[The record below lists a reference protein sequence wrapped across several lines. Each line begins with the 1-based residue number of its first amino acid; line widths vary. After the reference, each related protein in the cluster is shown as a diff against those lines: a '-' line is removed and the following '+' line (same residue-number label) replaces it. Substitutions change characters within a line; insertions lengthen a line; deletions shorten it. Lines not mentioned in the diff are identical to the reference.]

1 MTELKIGDAAPDFA
15 VERDD
20 GTTVSLADFKRKPVV
35 VYFYPKDNTPGCTTE
50 NKDFNAMADAFAKR
64 GAVVLGVS
72 PDTLA
77 SHQKFRAK
85 HELTLPLAA
94 DPERKMIEA
103 FGVWQPK
110 KLYGKEFMGLVRTSF
125 IIDTEG
131 KIARIIRATKVA
143 GHAEKVLAEL
153 DAVLAQ
159 DQQN

>member
-20 GTTVSLADFKRKPVV
+20 GTTVSLADFKGQPVV

-50 NKDFNAMADAFAKR
+50 NKDFCVMSDAFAQR
-64 GAVVLGVS
+64 GAVLLGVS
-72 PDTLA
+72 PDTV
-77 SHQKFRAK
+77 STHQKFRAK
-85 HELTLPLAA
+85 HELNLPLGA

-103 FGVWQPK
+103 FGVWQLK

-125 IIDTEG
+125 IIDGNG

-153 DAVLAQ
+153 DAVLTQ
-159 DQQN
+159 

>member
-20 GTTVSLADFKRKPVV
+20 GNTVSLADFKGQPLVI
-35 VYFYPKDNTPGCTTE
+35 YFYPKDNTPGCTTQ
-50 NKDFNAMADAFAKR
+50 NKDFSAMADDFAQR
-64 GAVVLGVS
+64 GAALLGVS
-72 PDTLA
+72 PDSVA

-85 HELTLPLAA
+85 QELGLPLGA

-103 FGVWQPK
+103 FGIWQPK

-125 IIDTEG
+125 IIDAEG

-159 DQQN
+159 N

>member
-20 GTTVSLADFKRKPVV
+20 GTTVSLADFKGKPVV
-35 VYFYPKDNTPGCTTE
+35 VYFYPKDNTPGCTTQ
-50 NKDFNAMADAFAKR
+50 NKDFSAMADAFAER

-72 PDTLA
+72 PDSVA
-77 SHQKFRAK
+77 SHQKFRTK
-85 HELTLPLAA
+85 HELSLPLAA

-103 FGVWQPK
+103 FGVWQLK

-125 IIDTEG
+125 IIDAEG
-131 KIARIIRATKVA
+131 KIARILRATKVA

-159 DQQN
+159 A

>member
-20 GTTVSLADFKRKPVV
+20 GTTVSLADFKGQLVV

-50 NKDFNAMADAFAKR
+50 NKDFCVMADAFAQR
-64 GAVVLGVS
+64 GAVLLGVS
-72 PDTLA
+72 PDTVA
-77 SHQKFRAK
+77 THQKFRAK
-85 HELTLPLAA
+85 HELALPLGA
-94 DPERKMIEA
+94 DTERKMIEA
-103 FGVWQPK
+103 FGVWQLK

-125 IIDTEG
+125 IIDGNG

-159 DQQN
+159 

>member
-20 GTTVSLADFKRKPVV
+20 GTTVSLADFKGQPMV

-50 NKDFNAMADAFAKR
+50 NKDFCTMADAFAQR
-64 GAVVLGVS
+64 GAVLLGVS
-72 PDTLA
+72 PDTVA
-77 SHQKFRAK
+77 THQKFRAK
-85 HELTLPLAA
+85 HELNLPLGA

-103 FGVWQPK
+103 FGVWQLK

-125 IIDTEG
+125 IIDGNG

-159 DQQN
+159 

>member
-20 GTTVSLADFKRKPVV
+20 GTTVSLADFKGQLVV

-50 NKDFNAMADAFAKR
+50 NKDFCVMADAFAQR
-64 GAVVLGVS
+64 GAVLLGVS
-72 PDTLA
+72 PDTVA
-77 SHQKFRAK
+77 THQKFRAK
-85 HELTLPLAA
+85 HELALPLGA

-103 FGVWQPK
+103 FGVWQLK

-125 IIDTEG
+125 IIDGNG

-159 DQQN
+159 